1 MGNILFLGSKMAKN
15 TLFNFLSQNESI
27 LQLPQGHKLILD
39 FNKSS
44 QHYYYRIELPIEEFS
59 IKDQG
64 SMYALDNHHLSVYEN
79 ENRQNPKLSQ
89 YHYTAK
95 FISQSGER
103 YRLHVYFNAFD
114 ELIQNIAFERDTA
127 DGYKLIDSTNMR
139 NQLIILAL
147 RHTEPLINN
156 LRQQHQKKIKNLE
169 THYKD
174 CDQRLLKH
182 FDSEPQNTTEILEIT
197 EEACG
202 VLRELL
208 PLIRSSSYTEALRFH
223 EATARSLKKARTSS
237 VELMT
242 STPSTNR
249 DNHVEEIAEEVS
261 NPQDEASSHDQ
272 AAQKEAKASHEKATQ
287 STKPKVFIIDKLA
300 EELKALDTQFEELSK
315 APTEVQAKK
324 IEELLA
330 KTYEINLTYERHLQL
345 KDLHQLQKIR
355 RKLQKLEADLLP
367 SLLFGNQ
374 FELAALLTSSHHLLR
389 AEKFLAVALQTGN
402 SKLLDFI
409 LTYGDID
416 INNQRVTVFKKSFAS
431 AVYACFQ
438 EDSASHPMSECLSV
452 LIQHGASLFAPDN
465 KGLPLVYSILTGDT
479 HPLRKALFMN
489 RARTIESVEFFKK
502 LNALLRV
509 YLTRETLSIEDKSAI
524 ESDLKS
530 FESQLENL
538 QTVDMEDP
546 SSRFLMK
553 RVNHLEE
560 RFVGAILSQL
570 RQDPEI
576 IDLNKKV
583 QKAAAMLNSKL
594 SKHQLRQAK
603 IHVSNHIESLEKVLA
618 KIDVM
623 SFGFDFLKTKAIEGL
638 NNHLELIQKKSEL
651 LDIQSEI
658 LRYRNRKA
666 NKNYKDLMRQ
676 QNVLLQEIKELEKE
690 NPLMQ
695 DFEALD
701 NSLEALGS
709 LEQTF
714 KNLNQ
719 DLQSLKGMSDLL
731 NQFSIIFSFSKS
743 TTADSPTEADED
755 KENDE
760 MLAKFEKEHE
770 DLIELMNK
778 PSSSL

>member
-1 MGNILFLGSKMAKN
+1 MAKN

-27 LQLPQGHKLILD
+27 VQLPQGHKLILG

-44 QHYYYRIELPIEEFS
+44 QHYYYRIELPIEKFS
-59 IKDQG
+59 IKDQEN
-64 SMYALDNHHLSVYEN
+64 MYTLDNHHLSVYEN

-89 YHYTAK
+89 YHYTAE
-95 FISQSGER
+95 FINPSGER

-114 ELIQNIAFERDTA
+114 ELIQNIAFEKATV
-127 DGYKLIDSTNMR
+127 DGYKLIDSTHMR

-156 LRQQHQKKIKNLE
+156 LRQQHQEKIKDLE
-169 THYKD
+169 THYQD

-182 FDSEPQNTTEILEIT
+182 FDSEQQNTTEILELT

-208 PLIRSSSYTEALRFH
+208 PLVRSSSYTEALRFH
-223 EATARSLKKARTSS
+223 EATARSLKKAPSTS
-237 VELMT
+237 VELIT
-242 STPSTNR
+242 STPSTHG
-249 DNHVEEIAEEVS
+249 DNHVEDIVEEVP
-261 NPQDEASSHDQ
+261 NPQDEASLKDEASSHDK
-272 AAQKEAKASHEKATQ
+272 AAQKEANPSYEKATQ
-287 STKPKVFIIDKLA
+287 STKTKVLIIDKLA
-300 EELKALDTQFEELSK
+300 EELRALDIQFEELSK
-315 APTEVQAKK
+315 ASREVQAKK
-324 IEELLA
+324 IEQLLA
-330 KTYEINLTYERHLQL
+330 KTYEINLTYERHIQL

-402 SKLLDFI
+402 SRLLDFI

-416 INNQRVTVFKKSFAS
+416 LNNQRVTVFKKSFAS
-431 AVYACFQ
+431 AVHACLQ
-438 EDSASHPMSECLSV
+438 EDSPSHPMSECLSV
-452 LIQHGASLFAPDN
+452 LIKHGASLFAPDN

-538 QTVDMEDP
+538 QTLGMEDP

-701 NSLEALGS
+701 DSLEAFSS
-709 LEQTF
+709 LQQALKSLSQE
-714 KNLNQ
+714 LEP
-719 DLQSLKGMSDLL
+719 LKGMSELL
-731 NQFSIIFSFSKS
+731 NQFSSIFSFPKS
-743 TTADSPTEADED
+743 STADSLTEADED

-760 MLAKFEKEHE
+760 VLAKFEKDLE
-770 DLIELMNK
+770 DLQELLNK
-778 PSSSL
+778 PSSSF

>member
-1 MGNILFLGSKMAKN
+1 MAKN

-27 LQLPQGHKLILD
+27 VQLLQGHQLILD

-44 QHYYYRIELPIEEFS
+44 QHYYYRIELPLEQFS
-59 IKDQG
+59 IKDQEN
-64 SMYALDNHHLSVYEN
+64 MYTLDNHHLSVYEN
-79 ENRQNPKLSQ
+79 ENRENPKLSQ
-89 YHYTAK
+89 YHYTAE
-95 FISQSGER
+95 FINPSGER

-114 ELIQNIAFERDTA
+114 ELIQNIAFEQKIG
-127 DGYKLIDSTNMR
+127 DGYKLVDSTQIR

-156 LRQQHQKKIKNLE
+156 LRKQHQEKIKDLE
-169 THYKD
+169 SQYLD
-174 CDQRLLKH
+174 CDQRLLKY
-182 FDSEPQNTTEILEIT
+182 FDLEQQNTTEILELT

-208 PLIRSSSYTEALRFH
+208 PLVRSSSYAAALRFH
-223 EATARSLKKARTSS
+223 EATARSLKRARTTS
-237 VELMT
+237 VELS
-242 STPSTNR
+242 STLSTHG
-249 DNHVEEIAEEVS
+249 DNQVEDIAEEVP
-261 NPQDEASSHDQ
+261 NPQDEVASHDK
-272 AAQKEAKASHEKATQ
+272 AFSKEAKDYPEKASQHTQ
-287 STKPKVFIIDKLA
+287 PKVLIVNQLA
-300 EELKALDTQFEELSK
+300 EELKAIETQFIELSK

-374 FELAALLTSSHHLLR
+374 FELAALLTSSHHLVR

-402 SKLLDFI
+402 SRLLDFI

-509 YLTRETLSIEDKSAI
+509 YLTRETLSIEEKSAI

-538 QTVDMEDP
+538 QALDMEDP

-553 RVNHLEE
+553 RVNHLEQ
-560 RFVGAILSQL
+560 RFIGAILSQL
-570 RQDPEI
+570 RQDQEI
-576 IDLNKKV
+576 IDLNKTV

-638 NNHLELIQKKSEL
+638 NNLLELIQKKSEL

-709 LEQTF
+709 IEKTL
-714 KNLNQ
+714 KNFNQ
-719 DLQSLKGMSDLL
+719 DLQVLKGMSDLL
-731 NQFSIIFSFSKS
+731 NKFSTIFSFSRK
-743 TTADSPTEADED
+743 TTVDSPTENDED
-755 KENDE
+755 QENDE
-760 MLAKFEKEHE
+760 MLAKFEMEHE
-770 DLIELMNK
+770 DLLALVNK

>member
-1 MGNILFLGSKMAKN
+1 MGNILYLGSKMAKN

-27 LQLPQGHKLILD
+27 VQLLQGHQLILD

-44 QHYYYRIELPIEEFS
+44 QHYYYRIELPLEQFS
-59 IKDQG
+59 IKDQEN
-64 SMYALDNHHLSVYEN
+64 MYTLDNHHLSVYEN
-79 ENRQNPKLSQ
+79 ENRENPKLSQ
-89 YHYTAK
+89 YHYTAE
-95 FISQSGER
+95 FINPSGER

-114 ELIQNIAFERDTA
+114 ELIQNIAFEQKIG
-127 DGYKLIDSTNMR
+127 DGYKLVDSTQIR

-156 LRQQHQKKIKNLE
+156 LRKQHQEKIKDLE
-169 THYKD
+169 SQYLD
-174 CDQRLLKH
+174 CDQRLLKY
-182 FDSEPQNTTEILEIT
+182 FDLEQQNTTEILELT

-208 PLIRSSSYTEALRFH
+208 PLVRSSSYAAALRFH
-223 EATARSLKKARTSS
+223 EATARSLKRARTTS
-237 VELMT
+237 VELS
-242 STPSTNR
+242 STLSTHG
-249 DNHVEEIAEEVS
+249 DNQVEDIAEEVP
-261 NPQDEASSHDQ
+261 NPQDEVASHDK
-272 AAQKEAKASHEKATQ
+272 AFSKEAKDYPEKASQHTQ
-287 STKPKVFIIDKLA
+287 PKVLIVNQLA
-300 EELKALDTQFEELSK
+300 EELKAIETQFIELSK

-374 FELAALLTSSHHLLR
+374 FELAALLTSSHHLVR

-402 SKLLDFI
+402 SRLLDFI

-509 YLTRETLSIEDKSAI
+509 YLTRETLSIEEKSAI

-538 QTVDMEDP
+538 QALDMEDP

-553 RVNHLEE
+553 RVNHLEQ
-560 RFVGAILSQL
+560 RFIGAILSQL
-570 RQDPEI
+570 RQDQEI
-576 IDLNKKV
+576 IDLNKTV

-638 NNHLELIQKKSEL
+638 NNLLELIQKKSEL

-709 LEQTF
+709 IEKTL
-714 KNLNQ
+714 KNFNQ
-719 DLQSLKGMSDLL
+719 DLQVLKGMSDLL
-731 NQFSIIFSFSKS
+731 NKFSTIFSFSRK
-743 TTADSPTEADED
+743 TTVDSPTENDED
-755 KENDE
+755 QENDE
-760 MLAKFEKEHE
+760 MLAKFEMEHE
-770 DLIELMNK
+770 DLLALVNK